1 MSHRYRVAFRETL
14 CGKRKSYYQNNG
26 FSREAQSSVR
36 ETMIT
41 GAGGYDNS
49 QLVSKLKK
57 YFICGLVWVG
67 IYFIIVVIFFLKSI
81 FFLYFITQKLREKKK
96 HKNNSKKT

>member
-49 QLVSKLKK
+49 QLVSKIVYLLYIEK
-57 YFICGLVWVG
+57 FIMFVRLVGRLWCFS
-67 IYFIIVVIFFLKSI
+67 YK
-81 FFLYFITQKLREKKK
+81 FITDKKK
-96 HKNNSKKT
+96 QNNSKEQ